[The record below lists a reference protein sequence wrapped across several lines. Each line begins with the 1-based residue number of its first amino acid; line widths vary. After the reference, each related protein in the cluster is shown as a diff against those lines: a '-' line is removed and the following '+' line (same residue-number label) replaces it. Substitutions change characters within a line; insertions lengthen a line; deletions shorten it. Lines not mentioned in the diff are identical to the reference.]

1 MIPGCTLHCGAVSW
15 QQQHNGLNLLQ
26 QRGEIPR
33 WHLDT
38 FSPATETAKRLNTE
52 WANATVPWQRHAKV
66 RGPHHPCDCPLWQT
80 IFEHQL
86 PGCRCSSRAGCV
98 LTPNKLLQGSVGIR
112 PRPSSSRGPLL
123 CWFAPH
129 QSATAAF
136 NHVQTNRDKAETHPH
151 FGKKTKTNK
160 QTNKQITPVDPDVKV
175 PLVISYS
182 SLRGSSSGLRQVKK
196 PLCPVEVPFFKLSWH
211 WSLSGKI
218 HLHATI

>member
-1 MIPGCTLHCGAVSW
+1 M
-15 QQQHNGLNLLQ
+15 
-26 QRGEIPR
+26 
-33 WHLDT
+33 
-38 FSPATETAKRLNTE
+38 
-52 WANATVPWQRHAKV
+52 PWQRHAKV
-66 RGPHHPCDCPLWQT
+66 RGPHHPFDYPLWQT

-151 FGKKTKTNK
+151 FGKKKTKLANK
-160 QTNKQITPVDPDVKV
+160 QTNNSRQSRCESTFSDFLFVSQRI
-175 PLVISYS
+175 VIWPQTGEATLAS
-182 SLRGSSSGLRQVKK
+182 SWGSLFQTVMRLKSIWENSPPCNNL
-196 PLCPVEVPFFKLSWH
+196 VPFESCLWRVFISAIFPQHNL
-211 WSLSGKI
+211 
-218 HLHATI
+218 